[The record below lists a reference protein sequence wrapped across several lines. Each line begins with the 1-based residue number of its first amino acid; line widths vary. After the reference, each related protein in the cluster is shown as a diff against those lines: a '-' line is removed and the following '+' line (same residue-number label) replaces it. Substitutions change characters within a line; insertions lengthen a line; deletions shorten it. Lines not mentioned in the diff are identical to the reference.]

1 MIDLIYWKILFIF
14 VFVLDVNIKIRKDK
28 EFWRKNKDYEGD
40 ESLS

>member
-1 MIDLIYWKILFIF
+1 MKDLIYWIILFIF

-28 EFWRKNKDYEGD
+28 EFWRKSKDYEGD